1 MMGFEASAKRSIPAP
16 TGIDPIWWIIGGLL
30 SLLIGFTIGYVMLG
44 VIV

>member
-1 MMGFEASAKRSIPAP
+1 MMGFEASTKGSIPAAI
-16 TGIDPIWWIIGGLL
+16 GIDPIWWLIGGLL